1 MKRSFVMMIVVVML
15 FAACNSTSAP
25 ATPTRA
31 PLLSTPA
38 SGSKPT
44 LPPIGLKPTRPA
56 PTESGLQ
63 PEPTTPPIEPS
74 GNTSAMLFHDNFD
87 DANSG
92 WDVYDNDNG
101 SVGYDN
107 GEYVIKVKP
116 DTFWLWGNPYQ
127 AVDDV
132 SVEVDA
138 ALASGA
144 EDSDM
149 GVICR
154 YQADNKNF
162 MFAIITADGRYGI
175 YEVKE
180 GTDTLLTGDALRS
193 SSAIK
198 TGKVSNHIQFVCKG
212 NEFTLNVNGQ
222 SIDSVTNTAFAS
234 GDVGLI
240 AGTGDTGNNE
250 VRYDN
255 FVVTPAATGTRPP
268 DHAVLGGSTLFEDD
282 FSDPNSGWDVG
293 QTDNG
298 STAYGQGDFVIKVK
312 TPSYSKWSIAH
323 QTLDSVSI
331 EVDAQLAGGPEISEY
346 GLICRYQGDDKNM
359 IFATI
364 SGDGYYGIYEEKDG
378 DESLLTGG
386 GKLQPADAVKTG
398 RATNHLQFICSGN
411 TYTLLINDQ
420 QVDSITNNR
429 LSGGDI
435 GLYAANGSEGG
446 VEVHFDNLVATV
458 P

>member
-1 MKRSFVMMIVVVML
+1 
-15 FAACNSTSAP
+15 
-25 ATPTRA
+25 
-31 PLLSTPA
+31 
-38 SGSKPT
+38 
-44 LPPIGLKPTRPA
+44 
-56 PTESGLQ
+56 
-63 PEPTTPPIEPS
+63 
-74 GNTSAMLFHDNFD
+74 
-87 DANSG
+87 
-92 WDVYDNDNG
+92 
-101 SVGYDN
+101 
-107 GEYVIKVKP
+107 VIKVKP

>member
-1 MKRSFVMMIVVVML
+1 MKRSFVMMILVVML
-15 FAACNSTSAP
+15 LAACNSTSAP

-56 PTESGLQ
+56 PTEAALQ
-63 PEPTTPPIEPS
+63 PEPTMPPIEPS
-74 GNTSAMLFHDNFD
+74 GTTSAMLFHDNFD

-92 WDVYDNDNG
+92 WDVYNNDNG

-127 AVDDV
+127 AFDDV

-138 ALASGA
+138 ALALGA

-154 YQADNKNF
+154 YQSDNKNL
-162 MFAIITADGRYGI
+162 MFAVITADGRYGI
-175 YEVKE
+175 YEVKD

-193 SSAIK
+193 STAIK

-212 NEFTLNVNGQ
+212 DEYTLIVNGQ
-222 SIDSVTNTAFAS
+222 SIVSVTNQAFAS

-240 AGTGDTGNNE
+240 AGTGNTGNNE

-255 FVVTPAATGTRPP
+255 FVATPASTSARPP

-312 TPSYSKWSIAH
+312 TPNYRKWSIAYKAF
-323 QTLDSVSI
+323 DSVSI
-331 EVDAQLAGGPEISEY
+331 EVDAQLTSGPEISEY
-346 GLICRYQGDDKNM
+346 GLICRYQSDNKNM

-378 DESLLTGG
+378 DESLLSGG
-386 GKLQPADAVKTG
+386 GKLQPTDAVQTG
-398 RATNHLQFICSGN
+398 RATNHIQFTCSGDS
-411 TYTLLINDQ
+411 YALIVNNQ
-420 QVDSITNNR
+420 KVDSITSRR
-429 LSGGDI
+429 LTGGDI
-435 GLYAANGSEGG
+435 GLIAATGSEGG
-446 VEVHFDNLVATV
+446 AEVHFNKLVATV